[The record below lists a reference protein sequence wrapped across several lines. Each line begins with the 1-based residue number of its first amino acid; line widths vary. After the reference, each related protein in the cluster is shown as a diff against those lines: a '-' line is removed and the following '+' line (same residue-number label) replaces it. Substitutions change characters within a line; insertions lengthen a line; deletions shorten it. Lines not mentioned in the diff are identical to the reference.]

1 MFQKFN
7 VIETW
12 LGFFWFFFLFF
23 GGEGGGCKCCTTVLF
38 TTRVSLIFSIRVL
51 VWNNNILYLSFAI
64 CSKSRKFRLYYASQN
79 VVLYRESLAFINE
92 KRFFYL
98 LHWAPWDFVISIN
111 KERERESFNFVLDW
125 VIWWMKKKRIGTWYI
140 DSMSRQSSITTW
152 FVNGRSHDRFTFTEF
167 EIFIKYQRNNK
178 GPSSCYNDL
187 MHGFDNDCSID

>member
-12 LGFFWFFFLFF
+12 LGFFGGFFCL
-23 GGEGGGCKCCTTVLF
+23 GGGRGGCKCCTTVLF
-38 TTRVSLIFSIRVL
+38 TKRVSLIFSIRVL

-64 CSKSRKFRLYYASQN
+64 CSKSRKFRLYYEVSRLFAKVPRLFALNRNSLPLDRKKVCVITQN

-111 KERERESFNFVLDW
+111 RERERERVLILFW
-125 VIWWMKKKRIGTWYI
+125 I
-140 DSMSRQSSITTW
+140 
-152 FVNGRSHDRFTFTEF
+152 E
-167 EIFIKYQRNNK
+167 
-178 GPSSCYNDL
+178 
-187 MHGFDNDCSID
+187 